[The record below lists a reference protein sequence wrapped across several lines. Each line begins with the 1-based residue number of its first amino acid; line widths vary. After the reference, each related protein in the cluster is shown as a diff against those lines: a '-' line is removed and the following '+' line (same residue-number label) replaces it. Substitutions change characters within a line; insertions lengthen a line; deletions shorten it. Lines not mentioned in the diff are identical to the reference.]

1 MGLPRNTAARFVGAH
16 IGLAGPQA
24 GLPPPTRP
32 LLRRPAAD
40 EAPTTEGDQMHGG
53 SASSGARGWLSGTPF
68 ISGLDLRPLKAELYL
83 EATAN
88 QSLLLLNHDR
98 PPARFAF
105 NWRPASYYKLF
116 SFEAPVL
123 THARPSS
130 LILETKITSIRMG
143 MRELLGVYHKAP
155 PLFHPVVITPFVY
168 LEVVCQRVDY

>member
-1 MGLPRNTAARFVGAH
+1 MDTASADSIVNEDVELPQRVAR
-16 IGLAGPQA
+16 QA
-24 GLPPPTRP
+24 LQ
-32 LLRRPAAD
+32 LR
-40 EAPTTEGDQMHGG
+40 EVEHHK
-53 SASSGARGWLSGTPF
+53 GTPF

-116 SFEAPVL
+116 SALLLQVGLE
-123 THARPSS
+123 RKK
-130 LILETKITSIRMG
+130 ETKITSIRMG

>member
-116 SFEAPVL
+116 SALLLQVGLE
-123 THARPSS
+123 RKK
-130 LILETKITSIRMG
+130 ETKITSIRMG